1 MKILSISTDRKV
13 FEEGSAVRARLI
25 EYGGL
30 VEELHVIVFAK
41 HSLNL
46 KQEKIAPN
54 IYLYPTNSFS
64 KFTHIC
70 AAISQ
75 ARSLKRSGLT
85 FDLVTTQDPFEA
97 GIAGLKSANIF
108 NAGLHIQIHTDFMSK
123 YFAQESLLNRARVCI
138 AKFVIPRANAIRV
151 VSERI
156 KNSLVASGYTLH
168 PISVLPI
175 FVAKT
180 QSDGT
185 AGPDLD
191 RKYPQF
197 DFRALVVARLAPE
210 KNVASAIEA
219 MASIIKYKPNA
230 GLVIVGDGPE
240 RTRLE
245 KLAAQLGI
253 TENVIF
259 EGWRDNIVSYYKMAD
274 VLVLPSLYEGYG
286 MVAAE
291 AALAGCPVVMT
302 DVGCAGNLI
311 IDGQNGLVVP
321 VGNTKALVGALV
333 RIISGELKFIAKP
346 LQLPT
351 KQEYLDAYKKSWQ
364 DSVAKG

>member
-30 VEELHVIVFAK
+30 AEELRVIVFAK

-54 IYLYPTNSFS
+54 IYLYPTNSFL
-64 KFTHIC
+64 KYTHIC
-70 AAISQ
+70 AAISK
-75 ARSLKRSGLT
+75 ARELKRSGVT
-85 FDLVTTQDPFEA
+85 IDLVTTQDPFEV
-97 GIAGLKSANIF
+97 GIVGLKIARIL
-108 NAGLHIQIHTDFMSK
+108 NARLHIQIHTDFMSK
-123 YFAQESLLNRARVCI
+123 YFVRESLLNRLRVCA
-138 AKFVIPRANAIRV
+138 AKFVIPHANGIRV

-156 KNSLVASGYTLH
+156 KNSLSTFSHKLSN
-168 PISVLPI
+168 ISVLPI
-175 FVAKT
+175 LVEMSESEEIISSK
-180 QSDGT
+180 
-185 AGPDLD
+185 DL
-191 RKYPQF
+191 RKKYPQF

-219 MASIIKYKPNA
+219 MASIKKYRPNA

-253 TENVIF
+253 SKNVIF
-259 EGWRDNIVSYYKMAD
+259 EGWQNNIFSYYKTAD

-286 MVAAE
+286 MAVVE
-291 AALAGCPVVMT
+291 ASLAGCPVVMT
-302 DVGCAGNLI
+302 DVGCAGDLI

-321 VGNTKALVGALV
+321 AGSTKALVGALA
-333 RIISGELKFIAKP
+333 RIVSGELKFAVKS
-346 LQLPT
+346 LQLQT
-351 KQEYLDAYKKSWQ
+351 KQEYLAAYKKSWQ
-364 DSVAKG
+364 DSLV